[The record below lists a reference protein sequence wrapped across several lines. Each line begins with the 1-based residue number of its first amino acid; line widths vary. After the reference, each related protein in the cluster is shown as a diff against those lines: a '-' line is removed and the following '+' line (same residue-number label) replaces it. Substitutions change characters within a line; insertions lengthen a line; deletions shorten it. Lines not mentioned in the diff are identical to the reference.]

1 MIKGKRIAR
10 FKKGL
15 KAERYAALYLKLFGY
30 RILGR
35 RYKTPVGEI
44 DLIARRGRTVVFVEV
59 KARDNFI
66 SAKESITPH
75 QRRRIE
81 RAASLYASKIKGS
94 PRLRF
99 DAILVSGWK
108 LKHIVS
114 AWRHGE

>member
-1 MIKGKRIAR
+1 MNEGRIAR
-10 FKKGL
+10 FKKGIN
-15 KAERYAALYLKLFGY
+15 AERYAAFYLKLFGY
-30 RILGR
+30 RILER

-44 DLIARRGRTVVFVEV
+44 DLIAQRGRTVVFIEV

-81 RAASLYASKIKGS
+81 RAASLYTSKLKS
-94 PRLRF
+94 NPRLRF
-99 DAILVSGWK
+99 DAILVTGWK

-114 AWRHGE
+114 AWRFGE

>member
-1 MIKGKRIAR
+1 MKEGRIAR

-15 KAERYAALYLKLFGY
+15 KAERYAALYLNLFGY
-30 RILGR
+30 RILEQ

-44 DLIARRGRTVVFVEV
+44 DLIARRGRTVVFIEV
-59 KARDNFI
+59 KARANLI

-81 RAASLYASKIKGS
+81 RAASLYMRKLKGDDL
-94 PRLRF
+94 LRF

-108 LKHIVS
+108 LKYIKG